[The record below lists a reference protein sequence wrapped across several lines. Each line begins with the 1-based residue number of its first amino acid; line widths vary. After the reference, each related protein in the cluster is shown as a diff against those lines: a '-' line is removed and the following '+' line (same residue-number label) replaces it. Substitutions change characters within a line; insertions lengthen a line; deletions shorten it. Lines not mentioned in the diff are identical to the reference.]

1 MAQSLEQTFGV
12 TKEEIKGTNKQ
23 IKRALMGRFGFE
35 REIPKMEAACLLVR
49 RGFLIQWSEELYF
62 MEREIIF
69 LILKNQNQKML
80 IIFMLD
86 IGFNKLKNN

>member
-49 RGFLIQWSEELYF
+49 RGLASSSLQAKQILDS
-62 MEREIIF
+62 MVGRTIF
-69 LILKNQNQKML
+69 YGKRDNL
-80 IIFMLD
+80 
-86 IGFNKLKNN
+86 